1 MIFNNNSPLALQR
14 ELNGLSIGLG
24 RSDITTTFQGD
35 GAYATTNRINVPKM
49 PLDARLTNDQMRV
62 MRGYHIHEVG
72 HILHTNDNSW
82 KRACNRYQREGHMW
96 KKDVLN
102 ALEDVMI
109 ERKINEQFAGAK
121 YNLEHT
127 VDAVL
132 ERNLEQIAGSE
143 AGVNPADEVPYA
155 ILQKCRK
162 AMGYDT
168 PNLDAYI
175 NQLSDEVVAEADK
188 WVSKVLTAENTTDCV
203 KLANRLSK
211 WMEDQGVGGSNDD
224 EGQGQQGDE
233 QGQEG
238 EGQQAQ
244 DGNSDDEGIEGDRD
258 QPNAGKGTQKAT
270 LSIQDLSKEGMEA
283 VVQSATENVALPDE
297 DQRTGLDTSTE
308 MPDDMDVYSKANM
321 RHLTEEERQKVLGE
335 RVQQYDSV
343 LQQQSASLR
352 RRSASLARVLQS
364 QENEFWMGGKTEGRL
379 DRNRMVGVLTGEE
392 NIFAERVL
400 QQTRSTSIMVMMDQS
415 GSMHFEFARAALVV
429 LNETLGRAHVPYS
442 MIGWSSGDVQI
453 LKTFKQRGRD
463 VKVKQLVGGFGDYA
477 GGTCP
482 VPALLRGYHDFH
494 QQSQEAR
501 RIMLFC
507 SDAAF
512 DRWEAEEMLRL
523 NKAMEREGF
532 EAYGCFIG
540 EGECRTLDLA
550 FPRGVVQCDFNS
562 LADTLLGQLEM
573 FLGKAVTIAAA

>member
-1 MIFNNNSPLALQR
+1 
-14 ELNGLSIGLG
+14 
-24 RSDITTTFQGD
+24 
-35 GAYATTNRINVPKM
+35 
-49 PLDARLTNDQMRV
+49 
-62 MRGYHIHEVG
+62 
-72 HILHTNDNSW
+72 
-82 KRACNRYQREGHMW
+82 
-96 KKDVLN
+96 
-102 ALEDVMI
+102 MI

-188 WVSKVLTAENTTDCV
+188 WVNKVLAADSTTDCV

-211 WMEDQGVGGSNDD
+211 WMEDQGVGGSDD
-224 EGQGQQGDE
+224 GEGQGQQGDE

-258 QPNAGKGTQKAT
+258 QPNAGKGTQEAT
-270 LSIQDLSKEGMEA
+270 LTIQDLSKEGMEG
-283 VVQSATENVALPDE
+283 VVKAATENVALPDE
-297 DQRTGLDTSTE
+297 DQRTGLDTDTRIPSE
-308 MPDDMDVYSKANM
+308 IDVYSTGNM
-321 RHLTEEERQKVLGE
+321 RHLTDDEKQKVLDQ
-335 RVQQYDSV
+335 RVQNYDIT
-343 LQQQSASLR
+343 LQRQSASLR

-400 QQTRSTSIMVMMDQS
+400 QQTRSTSIMVLMDQS
-415 GSMHFEFARAALVV
+415 GSMDFDFARAALVV
-429 LNETLGRAHVPYS
+429 LNETLGRAHVPYG
-442 MIGWSSGDVQI
+442 MIGWSSGCVQI
-453 LKTFKQRGRD
+453 LKTIKQRGRD
-463 VKVKQLVGGFGDYA
+463 AKVKQHIGGFGDYS
-477 GGTCP
+477 GGTHP
-482 VPALLRGYHDFH
+482 VPALLRGYQDFH

-512 DRWEAEEMLRL
+512 DLWEGHEMLQL

-540 EGECRTLDLA
+540 TGECRALDVA